1 MSEVLVY
8 RAMVGLA
15 ALYGSAL
22 LSQFAR
28 FLLPVLPDKFAI
40 ALLVIAVLGGAIAF
54 IAALY
59 QGRDKSICYSV
70 LACSV
75 TGLII
80 GGAV

>member
-8 RAMVGLA
+8 RAMLGLS

-22 LSQFAR
+22 LAQFAR
-28 FLLPVLPDKFAI
+28 FLFPLLPDKFAI
-40 ALLVIAVLGGAIAF
+40 ALLIIAILTAAIAF